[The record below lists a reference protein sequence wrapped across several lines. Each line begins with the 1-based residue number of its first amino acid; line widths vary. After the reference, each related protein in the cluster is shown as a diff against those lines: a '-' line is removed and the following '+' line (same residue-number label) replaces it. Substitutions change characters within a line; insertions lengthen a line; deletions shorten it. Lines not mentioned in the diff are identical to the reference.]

1 MPSRGR
7 LGAGVQ
13 ERVSAPRGM
22 RTDAWVESCGQWAGW
37 LCAVGCVFDVLLLLV
52 YARAMYTGT
61 FRGVFEL
68 LLL

>member
-1 MPSRGR
+1 MGRILRSMGRG
-7 LGAGVQ
+7 
-13 ERVSAPRGM
+13 
-22 RTDAWVESCGQWAGW
+22 
-37 LCAVGCVFDVLLLLV
+37 LCAVGCVLLLV

>member
-1 MPSRGR
+1 MGRILRSMGRG
-7 LGAGVQ
+7 
-13 ERVSAPRGM
+13 
-22 RTDAWVESCGQWAGW
+22 

-52 YARAMYTGT
+52 YALAMYTGT